1 MALMLLLSC
10 QVSWQLCAFCDA
22 SRDHRV
28 CDCNGQV
35 EASIIAETGDVR
47 LSNQSYVILR
57 HAELSLLGALPVS
70 AKRVKQILPLLPL
83 RSSSHTIHLLQPI
96 NHFFNP
102 LKQLPPTTQHFHN
115 GCQIPS
121 SPHRRPRCRHLRWIL
136 HVQSW
141 R

>member
-1 MALMLLLSC
+1 MALLLLLSC

-22 SRDHRV
+22 SCDHRV

-70 AKRVKQILPLLPL
+70 AKSQTNTAAPASSIFFSYN
-83 RSSSHTIHLLQPI
+83 SSS
-96 NHFFNP
+96 
-102 LKQLPPTTQHFHN
+102 TTN
-115 GCQIPS
+115 
-121 SPHRRPRCRHLRWIL
+121 
-136 HVQSW
+136 
-141 R
+141 